1 MGKIYAMGDTHG
13 DWRKVNALCEDMTEQ
28 DIVIHVGDHGV
39 NFYGNGRDN
48 HLKNKMQKMKPTFIL
63 ISGNHDRPVADYNYE
78 KIDIENEIIKGQFY
92 YEPNYP
98 KILHCPLIS
107 EFFIS
112 EKKFLTFGGA
122 YSIDKDFRLKMGW
135 HWFVKEQIPQD
146 QMDKFKKTNK
156 GISTD
161 YIISHTCPKKYEPTH
176 LFLPF
181 IDQSGVD
188 KRTEEFLNWVDE
200 NINYKQWYFGH
211 FHANEQLWDKG
222 YMLFENIKEISEF

>member
-1 MGKIYAMGDTHG
+1 M
-13 DWRKVNALCEDMTEQ
+13 
-28 DIVIHVGDHGV
+28 
-39 NFYGNGRDN
+39 
-48 HLKNKMQKMKPTFIL
+48 
-63 ISGNHDRPVADYNYE
+63 
-78 KIDIENEIIKGQFY
+78 
-92 YEPNYP
+92 
-98 KILHCPLIS
+98 
-107 EFFIS
+107 
-112 EKKFLTFGGA
+112 TFGGA

-156 GISTD
+156 GMSTD

-181 IDQSGVD
+181 VDQSGVD
-188 KRTEEFLNWVDE
+188 KRTEEFLNWVNE

-222 YMLFENIKEISEF
+222 YMVFENIKEIDEF